1 MNMNVLNLLKRFMGM
16 AAIAFALTSCF
27 DYTNSESYT
36 LVANFEYGSDLTL
49 RPDST
54 YYAEKGFGIGYNY
67 LAFCHNVDPSNYE
80 FLGGFRVSAKQGI
93 YDPEPKEEETETPQ
107 NVNTLDMIWR
117 AHSIKGANT
126 YMVYYMSA
134 QRPTADVEFLLP
146 TIGTCTM
153 KMCQVTNT
161 AKVAEEIVTNFQRG
175 DKLTLIAT
183 GYLNGQMTGTS
194 EIELADF
201 TQNDKSGQ
209 PKDSIVSKWTNF
221 DLSALKTI
229 DKINFALVSTKSVS
243 QYFCLD
249 NMVAD
254 IAIEY

>member
-1 MNMNVLNLLKRFMGM
+1 MKVVKTIKRFMGM

-27 DYTNSESYT
+27 DFTSSENYT

-49 RPDST
+49 RADST
-54 YYAEKGFGIGYNY
+54 YYAEKGYAIGYNY
-67 LAFCHNVDPSNYE
+67 LAFCHKIDASTYE
-80 FLGGFRVSAKQGI
+80 YKGGFRISALEGV
-93 YDPEPKEEETETPQ
+93 YDPEPKEEGTETQPEVL
-107 NVNTLDMIWR
+107 NLDMTWR
-117 AHSIKGANT
+117 AHSIKGVNT
-126 YMVYYMSA
+126 YMVYYMSS
-134 QRPTADVEFLLP
+134 QRPTYDIEFLLP
-146 TIGTCTM
+146 TSGTCTM

-161 AKVAEEIVTNFQRG
+161 AKVAEEIAATFQRG
-175 DKLTLIAT
+175 DKLTLVAT
-183 GYLNGQMTGTS
+183 GYKGGQMTGKA
-194 EIELADF
+194 EINLADY

-221 DLSALKTI
+221 DLGALASI

-249 NMVAD
+249 NVIAD